1 MVQAEAARQ
10 RRYGSPMPSP
20 PTQLQAE
27 EHVSYEI
34 EAMTR
39 GAVRYAQEWDER
51 VNQAT
56 PWGYEDAVFFLESSL
71 LHARTLVITFGFPDE
86 KARAVTAAL
95 GLGNGEQGFKA
106 ALAPL
111 GITAG
116 QAYGQLSELLAHI
129 GRQRWDAPLGIR
141 MHQPVRVS
149 AIVLGALEAY
159 GAKSNNAL
167 ASVIETEQDRL
178 QQFL

>member
-1 MVQAEAARQ
+1 VPPAATQGDAEK
-10 RRYGSPMPSP
+10 
-20 PTQLQAE
+20 
-27 EHVSYEI
+27 HVTYEI

-56 PWGYEDAVFFLESSL
+56 PSGYQDAVFFLEASL
-71 LHARTLVITFGFPDE
+71 LHARSLVITFGFPDD

-95 GLGNGEQGFKA
+95 GFSNDEQAFKD

-116 QAYGQLSELLAHI
+116 QSYGQLSELLAHI

-141 MHQPVRVS
+141 MHQPVRV
-149 AIVLGALEAY
+149 AATVLDALEAC
-159 GAKSNNAL
+159 GAKSSTAL
-167 ASVIETEQDRL
+167 AGVIEAEKNRL
-178 QQFL
+178 QPYV